1 MSALA
6 NIIDGFSKLR
16 VMVIGDLMVDAY
28 TWGKVTRISPEAP
41 VPVVNVVK
49 RESRLGGAGNV
60 VLNVASL
67 GAKPLV
73 FSVIGDDA
81 TGSSLKQILVDAGL
95 SVDGIIQEGGRP
107 TTVKERVI
115 AGSQQLIRVDS
126 ETEQAISA
134 ASSVALVSA
143 IRASISEVDVIIFED
158 YDKGVLSEGL
168 IQEVMGMAREAGIP
182 TVVDPKKKNFFAY
195 RGASL
200 FKPNLHELRD
210 GLGLDSSDLSALAL
224 PATVKKFKESQGFE
238 GLFVTLSERGVYMDF
253 RSEQVAIPAH
263 IRQIADVSGAGDT
276 VISIAACA
284 LAAGASPSQI
294 AELANLGGGLVC
306 EFLGVVP
313 IEVNLLKRESAKID
327 VGH

>member
-1 MSALA
+1 MSTLA
-6 NIIDGFSKLR
+6 EIIDGFAKLR

-49 RESRLGGAGNV
+49 RENRLGGAGNV

-73 FSVIGDDA
+73 FSVIGDDS
-81 TGSSLKQILVDAGL
+81 TGSSLLDNLREAGL
-95 SVDGIIQEGGRP
+95 SVDGIIQEVGRP

-115 AGSQQLIRVDS
+115 AGSQQLLRVDS
-126 ETEQAISA
+126 ETEKAISSA
-134 ASSVALVSA
+134 SVAALLAAVKAA
-143 IRASISEVDVIIFED
+143 ISNVDVIIFED
-158 YDKGVLSEGL
+158 YDKGVLSAGL
-168 IQEVMGMAREAGIP
+168 IQEVMALAKAAGIP

-195 RGASL
+195 QGATL

-210 GLGLDSSDLSALAL
+210 GLGLDSSDLSSLAL
-224 PATVKKFKESQGFE
+224 PATVKKFKESQNFE

-284 LAAGASPSQI
+284 LAAGASPAQI

-313 IEVNLLKRESAKID
+313 IEVNLLKREASNLE
-327 VGH
+327 

>member
-1 MSALA
+1 MSVLA
-6 NIIDGFSKLR
+6 GIIEGFSKLR

-28 TWGKVTRISPEAP
+28 TWGKVSRISPEAP

-49 RESRLGGAGNV
+49 RENRLGGAGNV

-81 TGSSLKQILVDAGL
+81 TGQDLKAILAEAGL
-95 SVDGIIQEGGRP
+95 SVDGIIQEAGRP
-107 TTVKERVI
+107 TTIKERVI
-115 AGSQQLIRVDS
+115 AGSQQLLRVDS
-126 ETEQAISA
+126 ETEKAISA
-134 ASSVALVSA
+134 DSVAALLSA
-143 IRASISEVDVIIFED
+143 VKASISNVDVIIFED

-168 IQEVMGMAREAGIP
+168 IQEVMGLAKTAGIP

-195 RGASL
+195 QGATL

-224 PATVKKFKESQGFE
+224 PATVKKFKESQRFE

-253 RSEQVAIPAH
+253 RAEQVTIPAH

-284 LAAGASPSQI
+284 LAAGATPAQI

-313 IEVNLLKRESAKID
+313 IDVELLKREAANID
-327 VGH
+327 AGR

>member
-1 MSALA
+1 MSTLA
-6 NIIDGFSKLR
+6 EIIDGFEKLR

-49 RESRLGGAGNV
+49 RENRLGGAGNV
-60 VLNVASL
+60 VLNLASL

-73 FSVIGDDA
+73 FSVIGDDS
-81 TGSSLKQILVDAGL
+81 TGSSLLDILREAGL
-95 SVDGIIQEGGRP
+95 SVDGIIQEAGRP

-115 AGSQQLIRVDS
+115 AGSQQLLRVDS
-126 ETEQAISA
+126 ETEKAISS
-134 ASSVALVSA
+134 ASVSA
-143 IRASISEVDVIIFED
+143 LLAAVKAAISNVDVIIFED
-158 YDKGVLSEGL
+158 YDKGVLSAGL
-168 IQEVMGMAREAGIP
+168 IQEVMAMAKSAGIP

-195 RGASL
+195 QGATL

-210 GLGLDSSDLSALAL
+210 GLGLDSSDLSSLAL
-224 PATVKKFKESQGFE
+224 PATVKKFRESQNFE

-284 LAAGASPSQI
+284 LAAGASPAQI

-313 IEVNLLKRESAKID
+313 IEVNLLKREASAL
-327 VGH
+327 

>member
-1 MSALA
+1 MSTLA
-6 NIIDGFSKLR
+6 EIIDGFAKLR

-49 RESRLGGAGNV
+49 RENRLGGAGNV

-73 FSVIGDDA
+73 FSVIGDDS
-81 TGSSLKQILVDAGL
+81 TGSSLLDILREAGL
-95 SVDGIIQEGGRP
+95 SVDGIIQEAGRP

-115 AGSQQLIRVDS
+115 AGSQQLLRVDS
-126 ETEQAISA
+126 ETEKAIS
-134 ASSVALVSA
+134 STSVSA
-143 IRASISEVDVIIFED
+143 LLAAVKAAISNVDVIIFED
-158 YDKGVLSEGL
+158 YDKGVLSAGL
-168 IQEVMGMAREAGIP
+168 IQEVMAMAKSTGIP

-195 RGASL
+195 QGATL

-210 GLGLDSSDLSALAL
+210 GLGLDSSDLSSLAL
-224 PATVKKFKESQGFE
+224 PATVKKFKESQNFE

-284 LAAGASPSQI
+284 LAAGASPAQI

-313 IEVNLLKRESAKID
+313 IEVNLLKREASAL
-327 VGH
+327 

>member
-1 MSALA
+1 MSTLA
-6 NIIDGFSKLR
+6 EIIDGFAKLR

-49 RESRLGGAGNV
+49 RENRLGGAGNV

-73 FSVIGDDA
+73 FSVIGDDS
-81 TGSSLKQILVDAGL
+81 TGSSLLDILREAGL
-95 SVDGIIQEGGRP
+95 SVDGIIQEAGRP
-107 TTVKERVI
+107 TTIKERVI
-115 AGSQQLIRVDS
+115 AGSQQLLRVDS
-126 ETEQAISA
+126 ETEKAISS
-134 ASSVALVSA
+134 ASVSA
-143 IRASISEVDVIIFED
+143 LLAAVKAAISNVDVIIFED
-158 YDKGVLSEGL
+158 YDKGVLSAGL
-168 IQEVMGMAREAGIP
+168 IQEVMAMAKSAGIP

-195 RGASL
+195 QGATL

-210 GLGLDSSDLSALAL
+210 GLGLDSSDLSSLAL
-224 PATVKKFKESQGFE
+224 PATVKKFKESQNFE

-284 LAAGASPSQI
+284 LAAGASPAQI

-313 IEVNLLKRESAKID
+313 IEVNLLKREASAL
-327 VGH
+327 

>member
-1 MSALA
+1 
-6 NIIDGFSKLR
+6 
-16 VMVIGDLMVDAY
+16 MVIGDLMVDAY

-67 GAKPLV
+67 GAKPIV

-81 TGSSLKQILVDAGL
+81 TGASLLHILKDAGL
-95 SVDGIIQEGGRP
+95 SVDGIIQEAGRP

-126 ETEQAISA
+126 ETEQAISSASEASLVA
-134 ASSVALVSA
+134 AVKAA
-143 IRASISEVDVIIFED
+143 ISKVDVIIFED

-168 IQEVMGMAREAGIP
+168 IQEVMGMAKAAGIP

-195 RGASL
+195 QGATL

-210 GLGLDSSDLSALAL
+210 GLGLDAADLSALAL
-224 PATVKKFKESQGFE
+224 PATVKKFKESQRFE

-253 RSEQVAIPAH
+253 RAEQVAIPAH

-284 LAAGASPSQI
+284 LAAGASPAQI

-313 IEVNLLKRESAKID
+313 IDVNLLKREASIL
-327 VGH
+327 V

>member
-1 MSALA
+1 MSTLA
-6 NIIDGFSKLR
+6 EIIDGFAKLR

-28 TWGKVTRISPEAP
+28 IWGKVTRISPEAP

-49 RESRLGGAGNV
+49 RENRLGGAGNV

-73 FSVIGDDA
+73 FSVIGDDS
-81 TGSSLKQILVDAGL
+81 TGSSLLDILREAGL
-95 SVDGIIQEGGRP
+95 SVDGIIQEAGRP
-107 TTVKERVI
+107 TTIKERVI
-115 AGSQQLIRVDS
+115 AGSQQLLRVDS
-126 ETEQAISA
+126 ETEKAISSA
-134 ASSVALVSA
+134 SVAALLAAVKAA
-143 IRASISEVDVIIFED
+143 ISNVDVIIFED
-158 YDKGVLSEGL
+158 YDKGVLSAGL
-168 IQEVMGMAREAGIP
+168 IQEVMEMAKAAGIP

-195 RGASL
+195 QGATL

-210 GLGLDSSDLSALAL
+210 GLGLDSSDLSSLAL
-224 PATVKKFKESQGFE
+224 PATVKKFKESQNFE

-284 LAAGASPSQI
+284 LAAGASPAQI

-313 IEVNLLKRESAKID
+313 IEVNLLKREASAL
-327 VGH
+327 

>member
-1 MSALA
+1 MSTLA
-6 NIIDGFSKLR
+6 EIIDGFAKLR

-49 RESRLGGAGNV
+49 RENRLGGAGNV
-60 VLNVASL
+60 VLNLASL

-73 FSVIGDDA
+73 FSVIGDDS
-81 TGSSLKQILVDAGL
+81 TGSSLLDILREAGL
-95 SVDGIIQEGGRP
+95 SVDGIIQEAGRP

-115 AGSQQLIRVDS
+115 AGSQQLLRVDS
-126 ETEQAISA
+126 ETEKAISS
-134 ASSVALVSA
+134 ASVSA
-143 IRASISEVDVIIFED
+143 LLAAVKAAISNVDVIIFED
-158 YDKGVLSEGL
+158 YDKGVLSAGL
-168 IQEVMGMAREAGIP
+168 IQEVMAMAKSAGIP

-195 RGASL
+195 QGATL

-210 GLGLDSSDLSALAL
+210 GLGLDSSDLSSLAL
-224 PATVKKFKESQGFE
+224 PATVKKFKESQNFE

-284 LAAGASPSQI
+284 LAAGASPAQI

-313 IEVNLLKRESAKID
+313 IEVNLLKREASAL
-327 VGH
+327 

>member
-1 MSALA
+1 MSTLA
-6 NIIDGFSKLR
+6 EIIDGFAKLR

-49 RESRLGGAGNV
+49 RENRLGGAGNV

-73 FSVIGDDA
+73 FSVIGDDP
-81 TGSSLKQILVDAGL
+81 TGSSLLDILREAGL
-95 SVDGIIQEGGRP
+95 SVDGIIQEASRP
-107 TTVKERVI
+107 TTIKERVI
-115 AGSQQLIRVDS
+115 AGSQQLLRVDS
-126 ETEQAISA
+126 ETEKAISSA
-134 ASSVALVSA
+134 SVAALLAAVKAA
-143 IRASISEVDVIIFED
+143 ISNVDVIIFED
-158 YDKGVLSEGL
+158 YDKGVLSAGL
-168 IQEVMGMAREAGIP
+168 IQEVMAMAKSAGIP

-195 RGASL
+195 QGATL

-210 GLGLDSSDLSALAL
+210 GLGLDSSDLSSLAL
-224 PATVKKFKESQGFE
+224 PATVKKFKESQNFE

-284 LAAGASPSQI
+284 LAAGASPAQI

-313 IEVNLLKRESAKID
+313 IEVNLLKREASNL
-327 VGH
+327 V